1 MRNKLAIFG
10 FLLGI
15 AIVIFLAHVAI
26 TYSPPFPD
34 SQNPPSTMSPMPL
47 PSEPSPS
54 DSPPPE
60 FSPTPSMSL
69 PMPAPSASPIPPT
82 SMGIVD
88 EIVTNLEWGNI
99 AFDTPKKMQFEEPK
113 TIELL
118 LSSTKSVQE
127 LQSSLKSHEQIES
140 ARIQISNR
148 MEAHLSGQG
157 FKIEALV
164 PQEQAVYRGKTTQWK
179 WEVTP
184 TKNGNQNLY
193 LTLSAIINVSN
204 QKVPLVIRTF
214 DKTIKVDVSVGQ
226 QISTFVSG
234 NLEWLWAS
242 ILVPISPFIWRW
254 YKKKRNKNQPPNN
267 PGAAD

>member
-15 AIVIFLAHVAI
+15 AIVIFLAVLPLKYPA
-26 TYSPPFPD
+26 PPVLLPT
-34 SQNPPSTMSPMPL
+34 PASTIL
-47 PSEPSPS
+47 
-54 DSPPPE
+54 
-60 FSPTPSMSL
+60 PTPS
-69 PMPAPSASPIPPT
+69 ASRTPPT
-82 SMGIVD
+82 SLGIVE
-88 EIVTNLEWGNI
+88 EIVSNLEWGNI
-99 AFDTPKKMQFEEPK
+99 AFDTPKKMKFEEPK

-118 LSSTKSVQE
+118 LSPTKSVQE
-127 LQSSLKSHEQIES
+127 LQSSLKSHEQTES

-148 MEAHLSGQG
+148 MEADLSGRG

-184 TKNGNQNLY
+184 TKDGDQNLY

-214 DKTIKVDVSVGQ
+214 DKTIEIEVSVGQ
-226 QISTFVSG
+226 RISTFVAG
-234 NLEWLWAS
+234 NWQWLWAS
-242 ILVPISPFIWRW
+242 ILVPLSPFLWKW
-254 YKKKRNKNQPPNN
+254 YQRKRGKKQPPNN

>member
-1 MRNKLAIFG
+1 MLMRNKLAIFG

-15 AIVIFLAHVAI
+15 AIVICLAVWPI
-26 TYSPPFPD
+26 KDEVSPGGT
-34 SQNPPSTMSPMPL
+34 SSNTPL
-47 PSEPSPS
+47 PSMSPGGAGGAGGTLPGT
-54 DSPPPE
+54 PPA
-60 FSPTPSMSL
+60 TT
-69 PMPAPSASPIPPT
+69 PMPSPSASPIPPT

-113 TIELL
+113 IIELL

-127 LQSSLKSHEQIES
+127 LESSLKSQEQIES

-148 MEAHLSGQG
+148 MEADLSGQG

-184 TKNGNQNLY
+184 TKDGNQNLY

-234 NLEWLWAS
+234 NWQWLWAS
-242 ILVPISPFIWRW
+242 ILVPISPFIWKW
-254 YKKKRNKNQPPNN
+254 YKKKRDKNQPPNN

>member
-15 AIVIFLAHVAI
+15 AIVIFLAVVPI
-26 TYSPPFPD
+26 KYSAPPGGTSSRTPL
-34 SQNPPSTMSPMPL
+34 PSMSPGGAGGAGGTLPRMPL
-47 PSEPSPS
+47 PSMM
-54 DSPPPE
+54 SPPM
-60 FSPTPSMSL
+60 PS
-69 PMPAPSASPIPPT
+69 PSASPIPPT

-148 MEAHLSGQG
+148 MEADLSGLG

-184 TKNGNQNLY
+184 TKDGNQNLY

-242 ILVPISPFIWRW
+242 ILVPISPFIWKW
-254 YKKKRNKNQPPNN
+254 YTKKRDKNQPPNN

>member
-10 FLLGI
+10 FLVGI
-15 AIVIFLAHVAI
+15 AIVIFLAVVPI
-26 TYSPPFPD
+26 KDEVSPGGT
-34 SQNPPSTMSPMPL
+34 SSHTPL
-47 PSEPSPS
+47 PSM
-54 DSPPPE
+54 SPPM
-60 FSPTPSMSL
+60 PS
-69 PMPAPSASPIPPT
+69 PSASPIPPT

-113 TIELL
+113 IIELL

-127 LQSSLKSHEQIES
+127 LESSLKSHEQIES

-148 MEAHLSGQG
+148 MEADLSGQG

-184 TKNGNQNLY
+184 TKDGNQNLY

-242 ILVPISPFIWRW
+242 ILVPISPFIWKW
-254 YKKKRNKNQPPNN
+254 YKKQRDKNQPPNN